1 MLYAVQHTEGH
12 ALFILKTHPQFK
24 VFVVA
29 GLRLLSIKG
38 SPAPSQTSI
47 TGDKPRSIFGDV
59 EQQMPHQDTA
69 KTKVAKVRL
78 CVGIAHRF
86 IVNANVSIFVLR
98 VYESMKA

>member
-1 MLYAVQHTEGH
+1 MQHTDGH
-12 ALFILKTHPQFK
+12 ALFILKKRPQFN
-24 VFVVA
+24 VFIVA

-38 SPAPSQTSI
+38 SPAPSQTPR
-47 TGDKPRSIFGDV
+47 DKPRSIFGDV

-86 IVNANVSIFVLR
+86 IVNANVSVFV
-98 VYESMKA
+98 